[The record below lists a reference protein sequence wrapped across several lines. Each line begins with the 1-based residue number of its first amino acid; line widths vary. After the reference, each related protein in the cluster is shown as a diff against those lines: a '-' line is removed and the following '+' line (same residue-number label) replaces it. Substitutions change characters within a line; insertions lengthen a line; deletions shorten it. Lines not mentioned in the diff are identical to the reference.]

1 MRDLDRI
8 LLEDERPEPSSGFA
22 ASVMDDVL
30 AEALG
35 PPPIPFP
42 WLQFALGFLVL
53 PVLSGLLL
61 WQLLPRLPVPLQV
74 GLGTLLENLGAAA
87 EPGMLWGLAVVAG
100 SSVVALWCY
109 ELVGGAD

>member
-8 LLEDERPEPSSGFA
+8 LLEDDRPEPSPGFSA
-22 ASVMDDVL
+22 RVMDSVL
-30 AEALG
+30 EEALG

-53 PVLSGLLL
+53 PVLSAVLL

-74 GLGTLLENLGAAA
+74 GLGTLLEGLGAAA
-87 EPGMLWGLAVVAG
+87 GPETLWGLAVAAAT
-100 SSVVALWCY
+100 SVVALWCY
-109 ELVGGAD
+109 ELVAGSE